1 MNTIIRK
8 KSAAVPTADYIKA
21 ISEELSVHPRLV
33 ELLAMR
39 GIVGKEEILDF
50 LHPDPLRLNDPF
62 IMTGMREAAERI
74 KQAIRDGEKVVVYG
88 DYDADGVCA
97 SAILSLCFK
106 SIGADVIVHIPDR
119 IKDGYGLNVRSIEE
133 IIEAHTPDIIITCDC
148 GISAI
153 NEVEHCKDLGV
164 DIIVTDHHEPGQ
176 KLPDCIIVNP
186 KQQGDKYPDK
196 YLCGAGVALK
206 LVQAITDGDFYKQFL
221 DIAAV
226 ATIADLVPLLNENRL
241 IVQLGLRNIAE
252 GKYNFGL
259 RLMLRSVG
267 ISGAIS
273 STDIAYKIA
282 PRINAAGR
290 MGDAY
295 RAFEILTSDDEAY
308 IKSLITELDADNEK
322 RKELCNNIYDEAV
335 GDLAFED
342 MVNSRAIILCN
353 PEWYKGVTG
362 IAAARFTVEYHRP
375 TFIIVD
381 RNEDGIYKGTARGI
395 NGINIFDALSYCS
408 DLLVEFGG
416 HTGAAG
422 FSIAEKNIPLFRTRI
437 NEYMQKLPTEYFLP
451 QAEYDIEV
459 DESECNL
466 SLLNSLELIEP
477 TGHGNEKPL
486 LKLSTEQ
493 VRISPCKNPAHTS
506 VQIGG
511 LQTYAFNFYNKNQYL
526 IGSGKKDIILE
537 LTAGLNG
544 GVSGYIK
551 AVRSENLACNDE
563 MARANFI
570 GLARYGSGN
579 ADYIEYKNDELSKLI
594 SDNIYGTL
602 FICAD
607 SKSFVRMVETGK
619 HFITCDYMTKAEPNN
634 YTGIIVAP
642 NLEGISFSG
651 YERVV
656 FVDRPPVTGVIG
668 YIKSLCRAEIYIPH
682 DEDMSLYASVR
693 TDREIFATVYS
704 AVVTHAGLASQ
715 NLTVFYKRIRPH
727 VVNISAAQFIACFSI
742 FCELGFFEL
751 AENTLRI
758 KNGVRRPL
766 NDSVFYQKLCSRE

>member
-8 KSAAVPTADYIKA
+8 KSAAAPTADYIKA
-21 ISEELSVHPRLV
+21 ISEELSIHPRLV

-39 GIVGKEEILDF
+39 GIVGKEKILDF
-50 LHPDPLRLNDPF
+50 LHPDALRLSDPF
-62 IMTGMREAAERI
+62 IMTGMKEAAERI
-74 KQAIRDGEKVVVYG
+74 KQAVNDEEKIVVYG

-119 IKDGYGLNVRSIEE
+119 IKDGYGLSVRSIEE
-133 IIEAHTPDIIITCDC
+133 IIETHMPDLIITCDC

-153 NEVEHCKDLGV
+153 SEVEHCKDLGV

-176 KLPDCIIVNP
+176 ILPDCILVNP
-186 KQQGDKYPDK
+186 KQPGDKYPDK

-206 LVQAITDGDFYKQFL
+206 LVQAITEGDFYKQFL

-252 GKYNFGL
+252 GKYNYGL

-295 RAFEILTSDDEAY
+295 RAFQILTSDDESQ
-308 IKSLITELDADNEK
+308 IKSLIAELDKDNER

-335 GDLAFED
+335 EDLAFED

-362 IAAARFTVEYHRP
+362 IAAARFTAEYHRP

-381 RNEDGIYKGTARGI
+381 RNENGIYKGTARGI
-395 NGINIFDALSYCS
+395 SGINIFDALSYCS

-422 FSIAEKNIPLFRTRI
+422 FSIAEDNIPLFRKRI
-437 NEYMQKLPTEYFLP
+437 NEYMQNLPTEYFLP

-459 DESECNL
+459 TESECNL
-466 SLLNSLELIEP
+466 TLLDSLELIEP

-486 LKLSTEQ
+486 LKLSVDQ
-493 VRISPCKNPAHTS
+493 VRIAPCKNPAHTS

-526 IGSGKKDIILE
+526 IGNGKKDIVLE

-551 AVRSENLACNDE
+551 AVGSDDFTCNDE
-563 MARANFI
+563 MAQANFI
-570 GLARYGSGN
+570 GLARYGSEN
-579 ADYIEYKNDELSKLI
+579 VDYIEYKNGEISALI

-602 FICAD
+602 CICAD
-607 SKSFVRMVETGK
+607 SNSFNRIMNSGAR
-619 HFITCDYMTKAEPNN
+619 FITCDYMTKAEPNN

-642 NLEGISFSG
+642 NLESMSLAG
-651 YERVV
+651 YERIV
-656 FVDRPPVTGVIG
+656 FADKPPATGVIR
-668 YIKSLCRAEIYIPH
+668 YIKSTCNAEVYVPQ
-682 DEDMSLYASVR
+682 DEDMSLYASLR

-704 AVVTHAGLASQ
+704 AVVAHAGLASS
-715 NLTVFYKRIRPH
+715 NLTVFYKKIRPH
-727 VVNISAAQFIACFSI
+727 ISDITAAQFIACLSV
-742 FCELGFFEL
+742 FCELGFFEFS
-751 AENTLRI
+751 ENALKI

-766 NDSVFYQKLCSRE
+766 SDSVFYRKLYSRR